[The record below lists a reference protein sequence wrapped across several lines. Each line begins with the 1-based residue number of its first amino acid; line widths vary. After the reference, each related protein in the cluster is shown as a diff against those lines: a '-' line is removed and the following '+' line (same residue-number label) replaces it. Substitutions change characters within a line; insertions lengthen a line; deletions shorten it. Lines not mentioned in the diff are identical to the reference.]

1 MGFNDGISRA
11 NSFSLT
17 DFKDF
22 DSCSF
27 RFFVSHHLG
36 LGKKYEIAVGS
47 FSLALGTL
55 LDESIKLFL
64 NLKMGQRKKEI
75 IPAVIKHSMKKI
87 LDKIKSQKDPSFY
100 SPSKEFL
107 NEKLFEKAV
116 KVFESYFEQL
126 GGKIKLSL
134 SEVGF
139 CEWIIKDEGNF
150 YKLWGGPDTIEMG
163 KDGVPEVCDYKLM
176 DPTEEKK
183 QNLDFELSSS
193 LYMLLCARK
202 LINLG
207 FEKARFCIRFW
218 KNGKDD
224 SLKKD
229 FYLSDIFEFEVIFKK
244 KIKEIISTKVLIFC
258 ERPFCNACKSKE
270 RENFIMELK
279 KIKFLPL
286 QNK

>member
-1 MGFNDGISRA
+1 MGFSDGIPRA

-64 NLKMGQRKKEI
+64 ATKAQGNISHIVRGALN
-75 IPAVIKHSMKKI
+75 KI
-87 LDKIKSQKDPSFY
+87 QSIVSKQTGPSFY
-100 SPSKEFL
+100 SSSKDFL
-107 NEKLFEKAV
+107 DRELLEEAIEIFEKYY
-116 KVFESYFEQL
+116 KDLNGKMKPSL
-126 GGKIKLSL
+126 G
-134 SEVGF
+134 EVEF
-139 CEWIIKDEGNF
+139 CERIIKDESNF
-150 YKLWGGPDTIEMG
+150 YKIWGSPDTIEMG
-163 KDGVPEVCDYKLM
+163 EDGVPEVCDYKFM

-218 KNGKDD
+218 KKGKDD

-229 FYLSDIFEFEVIFKK
+229 FYLSDVFEFEVIFKK
-244 KIKEIISTKVLIFC
+244 KIKEIINTKEFIFC
-258 ERPFCNACKSKE
+258 EKPFCNACKSKE
-270 RENFIMELK
+270 REIFVIELEK
-279 KIKFLPL
+279 RHLLPL
-286 QNK
+286 QSN